1 MRTVS
6 RRKNKQLNGGVCTT
20 SSSDQQQDSP
30 QLSINNKGVICST
43 KIINQRRKD
52 YFCITFCSN

>member
-1 MRTVS
+1 MCTIS

-30 QLSINNKGVICST
+30 QLSINNKGVSYNF
-43 KIINQRRKD
+43 KIINQIR
-52 YFCITFCSN
+52 YFL